1 MTRPRVSARHEI
13 APVSDQRTFEIHA
26 AVSPYVIVDVQF
38 DLHDHDAALAELER
52 AVAIVKAQI
61 EETHRD

>member
-13 APVSDQRTFEIHA
+13 APVSEQRLFETDA

-38 DLHDHDAALAELER
+38 DLHDHAAALAALDR
-52 AVAIVKAQI
+52 AVGSVKAQI
-61 EETHRD
+61 EETR